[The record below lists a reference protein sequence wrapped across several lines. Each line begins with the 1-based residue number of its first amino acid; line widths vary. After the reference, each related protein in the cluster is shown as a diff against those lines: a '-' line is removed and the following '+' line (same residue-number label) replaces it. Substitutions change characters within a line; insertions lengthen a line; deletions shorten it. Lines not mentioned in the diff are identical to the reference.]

1 MKNLI
6 KISENKEMNLS
17 LYTNKEGFEKIQYYF
32 DIEVGF
38 LFLPGYIKVS
48 GGLNDSG
55 IYTIYIQG
63 VIIENIFL
71 KRVKEGLN

>member
-17 LYTNKEGFEKIQYYF
+17 LYTNKKGFEKIQYYF

-38 LFLPGYIKVS
+38 LFLPGYIRVY
-48 GGLNDSG
+48 GGLHDAG
-55 IYTIYIQG
+55 YYDIKIQG
-63 VIIENIFL
+63 VTIENIFL
-71 KRVKEGLN
+71 KRVNEGLN

>member
-1 MKNLI
+1 LI
-6 KISENKEMNLS
+6 KISENKELNMS

-38 LFLPGYIKVS
+38 LFLPGYIYVN
-48 GGLNDSG
+48 GGLNDPG
-55 IYTIYIQG
+55 IYTIQIQG
-63 VIIENIFL
+63 VAIENIFL